1 MKTILFTNND
11 ESIDFEHA
19 DFTILD
25 STLAQLPV
33 FCSEECL

>member
-1 MKTILFTNND
+1 MKTIVFTNND

-19 DFTILD
+19 GFTNLD
-25 STLAQLPV
+25 STSAQLPV